1 MKIKVAGSIILFGL
15 FLSACSLKEEVM
27 LEEAKIT
34 MEEESS
40 IGIVGE
46 EAQEEILSVEEEN
59 IIKTEEEKEI
69 YVYVHLCGEVMKP
82 GVYYMSSKSRLYEVL
97 EAAGGYTKEANI
109 DAINLAQAITD
120 GMQVEIPSMHQT
132 TELEVKD
139 DGKVNI
145 NEASEGILCTIP
157 GIGITKAKN
166 IISFRETLGKFK
178 EIEDIMKVEG
188 IKEAT
193 FEKLKEYI
201 KTEE

>member
-82 GVYYMSSKSRLYEVL
+82 GAYYMTSKNRLF
-97 EAAGGYTKEANI
+97 
-109 DAINLAQAITD
+109 
-120 GMQVEIPSMHQT
+120 EILQG
-132 TELEVKD
+132 VV
-139 DGKVNI
+139 G
-145 NEASEGILCTIP
+145 
-157 GIGITKAKN
+157 
-166 IISFRETLGKFK
+166 
-178 EIEDIMKVEG
+178 
-188 IKEAT
+188 
-193 FEKLKEYI
+193 
-201 KTEE
+201 